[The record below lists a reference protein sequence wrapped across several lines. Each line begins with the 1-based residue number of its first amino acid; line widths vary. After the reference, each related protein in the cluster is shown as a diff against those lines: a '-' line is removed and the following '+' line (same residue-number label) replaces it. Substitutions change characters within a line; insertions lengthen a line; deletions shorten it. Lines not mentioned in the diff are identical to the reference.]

1 MLLEF
6 LAQDEVL
13 QERVCDISHELGVEI
28 HQETLKHT
36 IK

>member
-1 MLLEF
+1 MLFDF

-13 QERVCDISHELGVEI
+13 QKRVCDISHELGVEI
-28 HQETLKHT
+28 DQETLKHT